1 MMEEVGLVKQR
12 RKGSRNRET
21 EETGNGKQEGY
32 SVRKQSPGQA
42 AERKG
47 LRAHGDYLSSGI
59 GPPLASLLLENKIP
73 DFITEH
79 IKPL

>member
-21 EETGNGKQEGY
+21 EETGNGKQEGC

-42 AERKG
+42 AG
-47 LRAHGDYLSSGI
+47 HMATI
-59 GPPLASLLLENKIP
+59 
-73 DFITEH
+73 
-79 IKPL
+79 